1 MFILREEK
9 RMKEFKNNED
19 LEMFQV
25 EDDVKEYGSLA
36 ELLND
41 NSNTKSMENQTFNS
55 LSSLLSARRS
65 F

>member
-1 MFILREEK
+1 
-9 RMKEFKNNED
+9 MKEFKNNED